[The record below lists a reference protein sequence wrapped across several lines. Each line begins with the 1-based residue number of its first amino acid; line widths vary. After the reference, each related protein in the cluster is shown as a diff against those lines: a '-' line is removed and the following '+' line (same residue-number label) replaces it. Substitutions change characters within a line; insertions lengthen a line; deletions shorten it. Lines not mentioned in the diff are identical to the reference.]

1 MNKVAYTTKDI
12 REMAYCY
19 AMVITR
25 KGNVMF
31 RNTFLSTA
39 LISAVTVS
47 AGAAF
52 AMGGT
57 PTAADDDVAARIAP
71 VASLAIEGKAPKAVV
86 TGNRT
91 GEELY
96 NAVCKACH
104 ETGVAGS
111 PVMGDKKAWAPRIGV
126 GLDVLTKTAISGKNA
141 MPPKGGAVDAS
152 ETEIARA
159 IVFMTNK
166 SGANFKEPAAGAKPA
181 ASERNPEQIAQ
192 AACLKCHETGEN
204 GAPKLSDQ
212 AAWTQRASKGLD
224 AITKTVIRGHGKMPA
239 RGGVAD
245 MTDAELKD
253 VIAYM
258 MKRVGNG
265 G

>member
-1 MNKVAYTTKDI
+1 MLSKNFRSGAL
-12 REMAYCY
+12 AGAL
-19 AMVITR
+19 AM
-25 KGNVMF
+25 
-31 RNTFLSTA
+31 TA
-39 LISAVTVS
+39 A
-47 AGAAF
+47 AAF
-52 AMGGT
+52 AMGGS
-57 PTAADDDVAARIAP
+57 PKADDEAVVARIQP
-71 VASLAIEGKAPKAVV
+71 VAKVEIAGAPKKGAAN
-86 TGNRT
+86 GNRS

-96 NAVCKACH
+96 KAVCFACH
-104 ETGVAGS
+104 AEGAAIPTS
-111 PVMGDKKAWAPRIGV
+111 PKIGDKAAWAPRIGV
-126 GLDVLTKTAISGKNA
+126 GLDVLTKSAITGKNA
-141 MPPKGGAVDAS
+141 MPPKGGATEAS

-159 IVFMTNK
+159 IVYMTNK

-181 ASERNPEQIAQ
+181 SNDRQPEEIAK

-224 AITKTVIRGHGKMPA
+224 AVTKTVIRGHGKMPA

-245 MTDAELKD
+245 LTDAELKS

-258 MKRVGNG
+258 LKRVGVG